1 VKTRKAAGVLAATV
15 IAVGMAT
22 ATVTPAGAT
31 DNIKIFGEQERLNGP
46 NGFPYIGYTVT
57 DFGPSKDPV
66 PHNGTLYSARLF
78 VDGFGGNAN
87 PMIERFGA
95 RAQKGAFYPSIRGAS
110 NMNMLYFDVVG
121 DVPNS
126 VVWGDGF
133 RDILAWVPGVL
144 PLEGFWDAPPA
155 PEPPPEPER
164 STVIPEGAPSG
175 TSQATPS
182 GSMPAEADSAIVAT
196 PNDLARGPYEL
207 TEAEVATP
215 GFGG

>member
-1 VKTRKAAGVLAATV
+1 MRKLAEVVGATALAVGIAAAT
-15 IAVGMAT
+15 AA
-22 ATVTPAGAT
+22 PAAAT
-31 DNIKIFGEQERLNGP
+31 DNIKIFGEQMRLNGP

-57 DFGPSKDPV
+57 DFGPSKAPV

-87 PMIERFGA
+87 PMIQQFGA
-95 RAQKGAFYPSIRGAS
+95 RAQKGAFYPSIQGAS

-133 RDILAWVPGVL
+133 RDILAWVPGEL
-144 PLEGFWDAPPA
+144 PLEGFWEAPPA

-164 STVIPEGAPSG
+164 STVIPEGTSSGAPSG
-175 TSQATPS
+175 TSSESLPAESDAELKATPDVLA
-182 GSMPAEADSAIVAT
+182 PA
-196 PNDLARGPYEL
+196 PFEL
-207 TEAEVATP
+207 TEAEVSEP
-215 GFGG
+215 GFGR